1 MALSIL
7 EKIALQKQAAGLK
20 GELRSGT
27 LSIMEKLGRQRE
39 LAVIMATLKGEAKPA
54 PVPTP
59 EPTPEPG
66 AGDEEGTDEE
76 AEKEASRS
84 VQGFELA
91 GVTHP
96 AWTKPFA
103 NKAGLYGGDV
113 VVSNEGLNIAIIL
126 VLSGSATLSRDDL
139 KIAWPAY
146 IEDTSKAEDYLSL
159 PAKSAWDGV
168 YSPFPPKM
176 RKKVRRLV
184 EQGLKVAER
193 AFSEGIGEYRLALKR
208 GGSVEISLGNET
220 ASDWTV
226 GAAAARLKLA
236 NQGLEV
242 VAGMLSQGDARAAR
256 AKLFEELA
264 KLDYNANDLTSEE
277 RTKAIEELRALMTHP
292 DIGITAETIKDV
304 LDKLVALQPEDVPVP
319 ETTLSERFMRGD
331 FNTDA
336 PDLFRTRILA
346 VADEG
351 LVLDDVKAGVN
362 RWIEAN
368 PELIA
373 A

>member
-20 GELRSGT
+20 GELKSGT

-39 LAVIMATLKGEAKPA
+39 LAVIMATLKGDTKPA

-66 AGDEEGTDEE
+66 TGDEEGTDEE
-76 AEKEASRS
+76 AETEASRS

-126 VLSGSATLSRDDL
+126 VLSGGKSLSRDDL
-139 KIAWPAY
+139 KIAWPDY
-146 IEDTSKAEDYLSL
+146 IAGTSKVEDYLSM
-159 PAKSAWDGV
+159 PAQRAWDGV

-193 AFSEGIGEYRLALKR
+193 AFSEGIGEYRLTLKP
-208 GGSVEISLGNET
+208 GASVEITLGNES

-242 VAGMLSQGDARAAR
+242 VAGMLTQGDARAAR

-264 KLDYNANDLTSEE
+264 KLDHNANDLTSEE

-292 DIGITAETIKDV
+292 DIGITADTIKDA
-304 LDKLVALQPEDVPVP
+304 LDKLVALQPEAEP

-336 PDLFRTRILA
+336 PELFRTRILA

-351 LVLDDVKAGVN
+351 LVLDDVKTGVN

>member
-7 EKIALQKQAAGLK
+7 EKIGLQKQAAGLK
-20 GELRSGT
+20 GELKSGT

-39 LAVIMATLKGEAKPA
+39 LAAIMATLKGEAKPA
-54 PVPTP
+54 T
-59 EPTPEPG
+59 EPTPEPVPEPG
-66 AGDEEGTDEE
+66 ADEEGTDEE
-76 AEKEASRS
+76 ADKEASRS

-91 GVTHP
+91 GVNHP
-96 AWTKPFA
+96 AWTKPYA

-126 VLSGSATLSRDDL
+126 VLSGSARLTRDDL

-146 IEDTSKAEDYLSL
+146 IEGTSKAEDYLSL

-193 AFSEGIGEYRLALKR
+193 AFSEGIGEYRLTLKP
-208 GGSVEISLGNET
+208 GASVEITLGNES

-242 VAGMLSQGDARAAR
+242 VAGMMDQGDARNAR

-264 KLDYNANDLTSEE
+264 KLEHDGNNMSTEA
-277 RTKAIEELRALMTHP
+277 RAKAIEELRALMARA
-292 DIGITAETIKDV
+292 DIGVTADIIKEAV
-304 LDKLVALQPEDVPVP
+304 DKLVALQPDAEPDT
-319 ETTLSERFMRGD
+319 TTLSDRFMRGD
-331 FNTDA
+331 FNGEA
-336 PDLFRTRILA
+336 PDIFRTRILA
-346 VADEG
+346 VAEEG
-351 LVLDDVKAGVN
+351 LVLDDVKTGVN
-362 RWIEAN
+362 NWIEAN